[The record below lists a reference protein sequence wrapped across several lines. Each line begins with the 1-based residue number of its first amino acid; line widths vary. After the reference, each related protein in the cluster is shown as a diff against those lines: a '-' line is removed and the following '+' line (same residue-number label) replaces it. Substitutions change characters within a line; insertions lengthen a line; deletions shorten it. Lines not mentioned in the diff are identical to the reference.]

1 VYGQAL
7 RHTVY
12 AVAVIGGALV
22 GQQWGVNGVAG
33 AAFFALFINFIG
45 MTHLSLDITGLKWIS
60 IARILVRPLG
70 LAVIA
75 GVSAY
80 ILRWG
85 FKMIGWSPLFR
96 LVGACGI
103 IGGIAGGLL
112 WLRPRTFGRDGVW
125 LRNQVIGD
133 RG

>member
-1 VYGQAL
+1 MYGQAL

-22 GQQWGVNGVAG
+22 GQQRGVNGVAG

-75 GVSAY
+75 GVSAH
-80 ILRWG
+80 ILRWE

-103 IGGIAGGLL
+103 IGGIAGGCCGCSPAPLGGMV
-112 WLRPRTFGRDGVW
+112 FGYGTRS
-125 LRNQVIGD
+125 
-133 RG
+133 